1 MSLSVGN
8 KEHYI
13 RLSENVSAII
23 QAGCDFKGKLAFEGL
38 VRLGGNFEGEIF
50 TNDILIVEDSAF
62 VKGDIIADVVVISGK
77 VVGDVNA
84 KNRIEIFRPAMIK
97 GNLSAPSISMEE
109 GVVFEGTTRMG

>member
-1 MSLSVGN
+1 M
-8 KEHYI
+8 
-13 RLSENVSAII
+13 
-23 QAGCDFKGKLAFEGL
+23 
-38 VRLGGNFEGEIF
+38 
-50 TNDILIVEDSAF
+50 
-62 VKGDIIADVVVISGK
+62 VISGK